1 MTNKKYQVEATK
13 LLKDIKEY
21 QIAVKD
27 EGLTELIRKELVLA
41 SLDGELKSLRENK
54 WLNPNKDGTTG
65 T

>member
-27 EGLTELIRKELVLA
+27 EGLIEMIRKELVIA

-54 WLNPNKDGTTG
+54 
-65 T
+65 